1 MKHLFFVGSIL
12 LAGLMLSAAPR
23 PAAAQIVIDNVT
35 ELEDINS
42 NLSGDYVLGADINA
56 AGANFTPIG
65 ETCSA
70 SGQGC
75 FTGVLDGN
83 GYTISNLTIQQF
95 NLCCAGLFYLISLGG
110 TVENLQLTN
119 VDIGGY
125 IVGAIASENLGTITQ
140 SSVTGTVSG
149 GEFIGGIAGANLGTI
164 SQSSMTGTVSGLG
177 LPDAVGGLVGQ
188 NSTSHTPSGLFAGK
202 IQQSYSTAAITGGA
216 NSTIGGLVGLNGNL
230 STISQSYSA
239 GSVTGGEMG
248 DVGGLVGANSGGAID
263 QSYWDTQTSGQGT
276 GVGYNFP
283 PVATGTGLTTAQLQ
297 SGLPS
302 GFDPMVWSS
311 RANVNNGF
319 PCLLGVTPG
328 CASTPLT
335 YSLTSQSGFFG
346 TFWSYKLS
354 NTTPVPV
361 IGVPGSDTIGG
372 ISIAL
377 TNPLA
382 KIFPSS
388 LFSTINGGA
397 SAWAPTFPVT
407 GGIDFNDFPP
417 ILGAPRPGPSLQPGD
432 HITLGFSTLPSVP
445 VSVPATVF
453 PNSESPTVQSIQ
465 APGNLKPGL
474 AAEAKSLG
482 LGVGFSVVERLL
494 EEAIPASLCV
504 ITPASCI
511 VLATAFGFHEVADI
525 LKALYSLAL
534 IVKDPPNPNYQSVV
548 APTFLPV
555 PRIPSAGVPD
565 VLANLVNQD
574 LGATAQEE
582 GYLRAAA
589 NSLDRVSGALN
600 AGDPASAD
608 KQLQA
613 FQNFSNEA
621 SGAAAL
627 DSALEQKLFDTLRA
641 DGLQD
646 ITFGKSDVAA
656 FEQGLLDNGFPSDEL
671 DLFEQLGL
679 SPATINEFLLE
690 LSTVDPTTV
699 PGSLFDIIS
708 QDASLNSAI
717 AELAGPAEG
726 TTPVPEPGTILL
738 FVAAIAVM
746 WGYIRFVPERP
757 AAQEILQLASVGSQR
772 PSAVPRTASPRWR
785 HGPNPALALREKI
798 PTRGS

>member
-95 NLCCAGLFYLISLGG
+95 NLCCAGLFYLISPGG
-110 TVENLQLTN
+110 TVDNFQLTN

-188 NSTSHTPSGLFAGK
+188 NSTSHTPSGLFAGN

-248 DVGGLVGANSGGAID
+248 DVGGLVGANSGGAIG

-302 GFDPMVWSS
+302 GFDPTVWSS
-311 RANVNNGF
+311 RANVNHGF

-328 CASTPLT
+328 CAPPAIATNQYASPCLNSSSGCLGGSSVNLSSDIDLTKTPTPNLLVGT
-335 YSLTSQSGFFG
+335 GGGTGSLTVGPATLTASSVVLGVSSAGSGAVQSGGTLQTSALTVGGPSTGSLNNVGTVNVSGDTIIGDGATGTMTQTGNANTTMNNLIIGHQIGSNGTYTLGGTGSLTVNGNMVLGAQPGASG
-346 TFWSYKLS
+346 TFNMNAGPSDVATATVVGTLTVGGVLGQGSGTVSAPNLMIGSNAAALS
-354 NTTPVPV
+354 ALNVSGTVNVSGNSTVQ
-361 IGVPGSDTIGG
+361 IGNSLTIGQ
-372 ISIAL
+372 
-377 TNPLA
+377 
-382 KIFPSS
+382 F
-388 LFSTINGGA
+388 
-397 SAWAPTFPVT
+397 T
-407 GGIDFNDFPP
+407 G
-417 ILGAPRPGPSLQPGD
+417 
-432 HITLGFSTLPSVP
+432 
-445 VSVPATVF
+445 
-453 PNSESPTVQSIQ
+453 SESP
-465 APGNLKPGL
+465 L
-474 AAEAKSLG
+474 
-482 LGVGFSVVERLL
+482 
-494 EEAIPASLCV
+494 
-504 ITPASCI
+504 
-511 VLATAFGFHEVADI
+511 
-525 LKALYSLAL
+525 
-534 IVKDPPNPNYQSVV
+534 
-548 APTFLPV
+548 
-555 PRIPSAGVPD
+555 
-565 VLANLVNQD
+565 
-574 LGATAQEE
+574 
-582 GYLRAAA
+582 
-589 NSLDRVSGALN
+589 
-600 AGDPASAD
+600 
-608 KQLQA
+608 
-613 FQNFSNEA
+613 
-621 SGAAAL
+621 
-627 DSALEQKLFDTLRA
+627 
-641 DGLQD
+641 
-646 ITFGKSDVAA
+646 
-656 FEQGLLDNGFPSDEL
+656 
-671 DLFEQLGL
+671 
-679 SPATINEFLLE
+679 TI
-690 LSTVDPTTV
+690 
-699 PGSLFDIIS
+699 
-708 QDASLNSAI
+708 
-717 AELAGPAEG
+717 
-726 TTPVPEPGTILL
+726 
-738 FVAAIAVM
+738 
-746 WGYIRFVPERP
+746 
-757 AAQEILQLASVGSQR
+757 
-772 PSAVPRTASPRWR
+772 
-785 HGPNPALALREKI
+785 
-798 PTRGS
+798 